1 MEAAE
6 VLWEARR
13 GTPTLPLIRPK
24 VESFLAKRGAEAL
37 RGRGDISIKTQSK
50 EEPGI
55 FGREVWGWRLLGG

>member
-6 VLWEARR
+6 VLWDARR
-13 GTPTLPLIRPK
+13 GMPTLPLIRPK

-55 FGREVWGWRLLGG
+55 FGREAWGWRLRGG

>member
-1 MEAAE
+1 MKAAE

-24 VESFLAKRGAEAL
+24 VGSFLAKRGAEAL
-37 RGRGDISIKTQSK
+37 RGRDDIGIKTQSE

-55 FGREVWGWRLLGG
+55 FGREGWGWRLQGG